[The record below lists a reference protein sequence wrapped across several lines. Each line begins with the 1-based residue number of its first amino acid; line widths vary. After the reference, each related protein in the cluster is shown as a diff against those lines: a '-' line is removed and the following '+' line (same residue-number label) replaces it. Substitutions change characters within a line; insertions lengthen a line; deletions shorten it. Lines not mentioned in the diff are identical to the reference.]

1 PHSVMCHHAGD
12 GRGGGNT
19 ESIAIEICVN
29 SDGDFRKAVENAA
42 KLTRKIMKDEGI
54 SIMNV
59 VQHNAWS
66 GKDCPTFLRRGSKG
80 ILWSDF
86 LAMVKGGGASEVVP
100 KKTTTSKPK
109 HSSTKAVAKLK
120 VDGKWGS
127 ATTRELQRALGTTAD
142 GIISSQPR
150 NSV

>member
-1 PHSVMCHHAGD
+1 MVLSSSVHSSVDDKELIQSLPHSSQCFHAGD

-66 GKDCPTFLRRGSKG
+66 RKDCPTFLRRGSKEIG
-80 ILWSDF
+80 R
-86 LAMVKGGGASEVVP
+86 ASC
-100 KKTTTSKPK
+100 
-109 HSSTKAVAKLK
+109 
-120 VDGKWGS
+120 
-127 ATTRELQRALGTTAD
+127 RQRG
-142 GIISSQPR
+142 
-150 NSV
+150 